1 MKKDG
6 DDDHIKAFA
15 FVKHA
20 TFITYFPEFSAQLH
34 DTSLIPHFP
43 DEETEVQIGD
53 MRAQVCVCVCV
64 CVCVMCVSGSGGGWC
79 VEWVF
84 ERGSEVPLRCG

>member
-53 MRAQVCVCVCV
+53 MRAHVCVCVCV
-64 CVCVMCVSGSGGGWC
+64 CV
-79 VEWVF
+79 
-84 ERGSEVPLRCG
+84 